1 METSDGF
8 PLSLSNVF
16 DKGKTGTMD
25 IQRLVDIDKQ
35 VMLALNGSDSLY
47 MDGVMKIYT
56 TTAVWLP
63 VALVLL
69 FIVLKNNT
77 PRGSILAVLAIA
89 LTIVATDQVSSHL
102 IKPLVGRLRPS
113 HDPTFMHLI
122 DTFNGYRSGSYSF
135 TSSHACN
142 SFGLFTI
149 ISLVIRNRTLS
160 LSLLLW
166 ATINCFSRVY
176 LGVHYPGDV
185 LCGAIIGTIIG
196 SIIYLV
202 YNVVSSK
209 IDHTP
214 VRITAN
220 YTRSGYLVDDV
231 QIMTTTIYATFAF
244 ITIYAL
250 IYINNNIL

>member
-1 METSDGF
+1 MEISDGF
-8 PLSLSNVF
+8 PLNLSNVF
-16 DKGKTGTMD
+16 NEERIEAMD

-56 TTAVWLP
+56 TTAVWIP

-77 PRGSILAVLAIA
+77 SRGSLLAILAIV
-89 LTIVATDQVSSHL
+89 LTIIATDQVSSHL

-142 SFGLFTI
+142 SFGLFII
-149 ISLVIRNRTLS
+149 ISLIIRNRTLS

-166 ATINCFSRVY
+166 ATINCYSRIY
-176 LGVHYPGDV
+176 LGVHYPGDI

-196 SIIYLV
+196 SIIYLI
-202 YNVVSSK
+202 YSVVCRK
-209 IDHTP
+209 IDYTP
-214 VRITAN
+214 MRVTAN
-220 YTRSGYLVDDV
+220 YTRSGYLVEDV
-231 QIMTTTIYATFAF
+231 QIMTTTIYATFVF